1 LNRGTCVRIAVV
13 HNGETSAAPRH
24 QSNFGNF
31 GNGKLA
37 GSTMILSVPRRAK
50 AGVWAALVSA
60 ALAFPAAAQDLT
72 YEPVNPSFGG
82 DPFNSSH
89 LLGLARE
96 QKDFE
101 EDSGFTPADPQQQ
114 FADSLERQILSRTSQ
129 EITDRIF
136 GEDQQQSGSFTVGSQ
151 QINFQQVGDQVEI
164 TLTDSETG
172 ATTNLTIPTPT
183 P

>member
-1 LNRGTCVRIAVV
+1 MLRKPHRHTA
-13 HNGETSAAPRH
+13 HAAC
-24 QSNFGNF
+24 
-31 GNGKLA
+31 
-37 GSTMILSVPRRAK
+37 T
-50 AGVWAALVSA
+50 ALLVTH
-60 ALAFPAAAQDLT
+60 LVTPVAAQDLT

-114 FADSLERQILSRTSQ
+114 FADSLERRLLGRASE